1 MIGFHCKNS
10 CILFYFIV
18 FLLLFIDQVNLYVAA
33 MLSIFV
39 PTLKWQFVSMCLL
52 RSWKKS
58 QREIADLLPIFMVTI
73 LGLLLVSLYCS
84 IENTIAILLYLGKT
98 WSSQQ
103 CTWPCNLSAFVIALL
118 PRKKNTPNQLA
129 TIPSSG
135 NQKSKKVVVLS
146 SYQAEYI
153 SMAISA
159 CQGTISIQKKI
170 LILNVMFYSTINL
183 DESLYKFIVLEN
195 NLIQ

>member
-135 NQKSKKVVVLS
+135 NQKSKKGGGVIILPGRVYFHGDLSLPRHYLHPKKNSNIKCDVL
-146 SYQAEYI
+146 
-153 SMAISA
+153 
-159 CQGTISIQKKI
+159 
-170 LILNVMFYSTINL
+170 
-183 DESLYKFIVLEN
+183 
-195 NLIQ
+195 